1 MKTLNTILI
10 VLMAASMMSCQP
22 SRTMVDTSCPG
33 YKSQNFAREQIA
45 TGKIGI
51 MPVLGGEEK
60 EQFRRPMANQLN
72 VHFSQT
78 FGKEN
83 VRSAQQVIQTLN
95 EYNLAEDYSLA
106 IETYRRT
113 GIVAEDLVKRMG
125 DALGVEYLLYT
136 SLLSASEVD
145 FVYTG
150 NSYEKVQTDE
160 IYIQAQVWST
170 NIGDVV
176 WEGKGGIAKLQN
188 YDGDMIE
195 LTASGLAKVVGKD
208 SNQGPCEQP
217 SILVKAVQQA
227 STNTYLAVALVSLIA
242 LIPISML

>member
-1 MKTLNTILI
+1 
-10 VLMAASMMSCQP
+10 MMSCQP

-33 YKSQNFAREQIA
+33 YKSENFAREQIA

-113 GIVAEDLVKRMG
+113 GIVTEDLVKRMG

-145 FVYTG
+145 FIYTG

-170 NIGDVV
+170 NIGDVA

-195 LTASGLAKVVGKD
+195 LTARGLAQVVGKD

-217 SILVKAVQQA
+217 STLVKAVQQA